1 MDDIA
6 DDTRLKHIVA
16 EEYVTALQQHYP
28 DMAWTQTATKLLAAY
43 PFDYGA
49 EGRYEK
55 PTKRMNDGITGWITH
70 SFGPQG
76 YNISRVYKGL
86 LCGKSPIDLWL
97 YSACLWEL
105 KPRTVI
111 ELGSLQ
117 GGSALW
123 LVDQTDAM
131 GLDCEVHSFDV
142 LSKAVSP
149 RAKHPRLHFHQADVS
164 SLESLDAGLLRKLPH
179 PWLVIDDAHVNV
191 LNVLSF
197 MREFMDE
204 GDYFVKEDTD
214 GLGTTA
220 ENAEYLNLAES
231 LGLYVDRIYTDG
243 FGFNVTTARNSWFT
257 LRPGSGQHVHDPT
270 ALRDMTWERII

>member
-6 DDTRLKHIVA
+6 GATRLKHVYA
-16 EEYVTALQQHYP
+16 EEYVAALQRHYP
-28 DMAWTQTATKLLAAY
+28 NETWTQTATKLLETY
-43 PFDYGA
+43 PLDYGA
-49 EGRYEK
+49 DDRYQK
-55 PTKRMNDGITGWITH
+55 PTQRMNDGITGWITH
-70 SFGPQG
+70 SFGSHE
-76 YNISRVYKGL
+76 YNVSRLYKGL

-111 ELGSLQ
+111 EFGSLQ

-142 LSKAVSP
+142 LSKAVSS
-149 RAKHPRLHFHQADVS
+149 RAAHPRLHFHQADVR
-164 SLESLDAGLLRKLPH
+164 SLESLDTGLLGRLPH

-197 MREFMDE
+197 MREHMQE
-204 GDYFVKEDTD
+204 SDYFVKEDTD

-220 ENAEYLNLAES
+220 ENAEYLVLAEL
-231 LGLYVDRIYTDG
+231 LGFYVDRVYADG
-243 FGFNVTTARNSWFT
+243 FGFNVTTARNTWFT
-257 LRPGSGQHVHDPT
+257 LRPGSRKHAHDAS
-270 ALRDMTWERII
+270 ALRDITWERIV

>member
-6 DDTRLKHIVA
+6 ADTRMKHIVA

-28 DMAWTQTATKLLAAY
+28 DMAWTQTAMRLLEAH
-43 PFDYGA
+43 PFDYG
-49 EGRYEK
+49 EQGRYEK
-55 PTKRMNDGITGWITH
+55 PTQRMNDGITGWITH

-123 LVDQTDAM
+123 FADQATAM
-131 GLDCEVHSFDV
+131 GLDCEVHSFDL

-149 RAKHPRLHFHQADVS
+149 RAKHPKLHFHQVDLKR
-164 SLESLDAGLLRKLPH
+164 LESLKVGLLKELPH

-191 LNVLSF
+191 LNVLSVLRQF
-197 MREFMDE
+197 MRE

-214 GLGTTA
+214 GLGTTVQ
-220 ENAEYLNLAES
+220 NAEYLSLAES
-231 LGLYVDRIYTDG
+231 LGFYVDRIYVDG
-243 FGFNVTTARNSWFT
+243 FGFNVTTARNTWFT
-257 LRPGSGQHVHDPT
+257 LLPRCGVHLHDSK
-270 ALRDMTWERII
+270 ALCDMTWEEVT

>member
-1 MDDIA
+1 MDGSA
-6 DDTRLKHIVA
+6 DDTRLKHIHA
-16 EEYVTALQQHYP
+16 AEYVTALQQHYP
-28 DMAWTQTATKLLAAY
+28 DATWTRRATKLLETY
-43 PFDYGA
+43 PFDYGG
-49 EGRYEK
+49 EDRYQK
-55 PTKRMNDGITGWITH
+55 PTQRMNDGITAWITH

-131 GLDCEVHSFDV
+131 GLDCEVHSFDI

-149 RAKHPRLHFHQADVS
+149 RAKHRRLHFYQADVR
-164 SLESLDAGLLRKLPH
+164 SLESLDVGLLKKLPH

-197 MREFMDE
+197 MREFME
-204 GDYFVKEDTD
+204 VSDYFVKEDTD

-220 ENAEYLNLAES
+220 ENAEYLSLAES
-231 LGLYVDRIYTDG
+231 LGFCVDRVYADG
-243 FGFNVTTARNSWFT
+243 FGFNVTTARNTWLT
-257 LRPGSGQHVHDPT
+257 LRPGSGKHVHDSK
-270 ALRDMTWERII
+270 ALRDITWERIV

>member
-6 DDTRLKHIVA
+6 ADTKMKHIVA

-28 DMAWTQTATKLLAAY
+28 DLAWTQTATRLLEAH

-55 PTKRMNDGITGWITH
+55 PTQRANDGITGWITH

-97 YSACLWEL
+97 YAACLWEL

-123 LVDQTDAM
+123 LADQATAM
-131 GLDCEVHSFDV
+131 GLDCEVHSFDL

-149 RAKHPRLHFHQADVS
+149 RARHPSLHFHQVDLKR
-164 SLESLDAGLLRKLPH
+164 LESLQVGLLKELPH

-191 LNVLSF
+191 LNVLSVLRQF
-197 MREFMDE
+197 MQA
-204 GDYFVKEDTD
+204 GDYFVKEDSD
-214 GLGTTA
+214 GLGTTTQ
-220 ENAEYLNLAES
+220 NAEYLSLAES
-231 LGLYVDRIYTDG
+231 LGFYVDRIYADG
-243 FGFNVTTARNSWFT
+243 FGFNVTTARNTWFT
-257 LRPGSGQHVHDPT
+257 LLPGCDVHVHDPK
-270 ALRDMTWERII
+270 ALSDMTWEELT